1 MRLNDPHH
9 LQVQDIDSL
18 QASELAM
25 AFINDNLIQPMIEQ
39 DLLDD
44 SQLRMLGT
52 IGGALKVLAQKAHAY
67 ERLYENNT
75 GASNLRN

>member
-1 MRLNDPHH
+1 MYINDPHH

-25 AFINDNLIQPMIEQ
+25 AFINDNLIEPMIER
-39 DLLDD
+39 DLLDND
-44 SQLRMLGT
+44 QLRMLGT

-75 GASNLRN
+75 NAHNLNN

>member
-1 MRLNDPHH
+1 MRINNPHL

-25 AFINDNLIQPMIEQ
+25 AFINDNLIQPLIQ
-39 DLLDD
+39 RDLLDD
-44 SQLRMLGT
+44 DQLRMLGVV
-52 IGGALKVLAQKAHAY
+52 GGALKALAQKAHSY

-75 GASNLRN
+75 NASHIKN

>member
-1 MRLNDPHH
+1 MYIKDSQH

-25 AFINDNLIQPMIEQ
+25 AFINDNLIQPLVER

-44 SQLRMLGT
+44 QQLRLLGT

-75 GASNLRN
+75 DARNLRN

>member
-25 AFINDNLIQPMIEQ
+25 AFINDNLIEPMIER

-44 SQLRMLGT
+44 AQLRMLGT

-75 GASNLRN
+75 NAHNLNN

>member
-1 MRLNDPHH
+1 MYINDPHH

-25 AFINDNLIQPMIEQ
+25 AFINDNLIQPMIER

-44 SQLRMLGT
+44 DQLRLLGSV
-52 IGGALKVLAQKAHAY
+52 GGALKVLAQKAHAY
-67 ERLYENNT
+67 ERLYEKNT
-75 GASNLRN
+75 DASHLKN

>member
-52 IGGALKVLAQKAHAY
+52 IGGALKVLAQKAHSY
-67 ERLYENNT
+67 ERLYENNID
-75 GASNLRN
+75 ASNLNN

>member
-1 MRLNDPHH
+1 MRINDPQH

-25 AFINDNLIQPMIEQ
+25 AFLNDNLIQPMVER

-44 SQLRMLGT
+44 DQLRMLGVV
-52 IGGALKVLAQKAHAY
+52 GGALKTLAQKAHAY
-67 ERLYENNT
+67 ERLYENKT
-75 GASNLRN
+75 DASHLRN

>member
-1 MRLNDPHH
+1 MRLNNPHH

-25 AFINDNLIQPMIEQ
+25 AFINDNLIQPLVER

-75 GASNLRN
+75 NASNLNN

>member
-25 AFINDNLIQPMIEQ
+25 AFINDNLIQPMIER
-39 DLLDD
+39 DLLDND
-44 SQLRMLGT
+44 QLRMLGT
-52 IGGALKVLAQKAHAY
+52 IGGALKVLAQKAHSY

-75 GASNLRN
+75 NAHNLNN

>member
-1 MRLNDPHH
+1 MRINDPHH

-75 GASNLRN
+75 NAHNLNN

>member
-1 MRLNDPHH
+1 MRINNPHL

-25 AFINDNLIQPMIEQ
+25 AFINDNLIQPMIER
-39 DLLDD
+39 DLLDND
-44 SQLRMLGT
+44 QLRMLGVV
-52 IGGALKVLAQKAHAY
+52 GGALKALAQKAHSY

-75 GASNLRN
+75 NASHLKN

>member
-75 GASNLRN
+75 NAHNLNN

>member
-25 AFINDNLIQPMIEQ
+25 AFINDNLIQPMIER
-39 DLLDD
+39 DLLDND
-44 SQLRMLGT
+44 QLRMLGT
-52 IGGALKVLAQKAHAY
+52 IGGALKVLAQKAHSY
-67 ERLYENNT
+67 ERLYENNID
-75 GASNLRN
+75 ASNLNN

>member
-1 MRLNDPHH
+1 MRLNDPNH

-25 AFINDNLIQPMIEQ
+25 AFINDNLIEPLVERN
-39 DLLDD
+39 LLDD
-44 SQLRMLGT
+44 DQLRLLGAV
-52 IGGALKVLAQKAHAY
+52 GGALKALAQKAHAY

-75 GASNLRN
+75 NASNLNN

>member
-25 AFINDNLIQPMIEQ
+25 AFINDNLIQPMIER

-44 SQLRMLGT
+44 AQLRMLGT
-52 IGGALKVLAQKAHAY
+52 IGGALKVLAQKAHSY
-67 ERLYENNT
+67 ERLYENNID
-75 GASNLRN
+75 ASNLNN

>member
-1 MRLNDPHH
+1 MYIKDSQH

-25 AFINDNLIQPMIEQ
+25 AFINDNLIQPLVER

-44 SQLRMLGT
+44 DQMRLLGT

-75 GASNLRN
+75 DASNLRN

>member
-1 MRLNDPHH
+1 MYIKDSQH

-25 AFINDNLIQPMIEQ
+25 SFINDNLIQPLVER

-44 SQLRMLGT
+44 QQLRLLGT

-75 GASNLRN
+75 DAHNLRN

>member
-18 QASELAM
+18 QANELAM
-25 AFINDNLIQPMIEQ
+25 AFINDNLIEPMIER
-39 DLLDD
+39 DLLDND
-44 SQLRMLGT
+44 QLRMLGT

-75 GASNLRN
+75 NAHNLNN

>member
-1 MRLNDPHH
+1 MRINNPHL

-25 AFINDNLIQPMIEQ
+25 AFINDNLIQPMIER
-39 DLLDD
+39 DLLNND
-44 SQLRMLGT
+44 QLRMLGVV
-52 IGGALKVLAQKAHAY
+52 GGALKALAQKAHSY

-75 GASNLRN
+75 NASHLKN

>member
-25 AFINDNLIQPMIEQ
+25 AFINDNLIQPLIQ
-39 DLLDD
+39 RDLLDD
-44 SQLRMLGT
+44 DQLRMLAVV
-52 IGGALKVLAQKAHAY
+52 GGALKALSQKAHAY

-75 GASNLRN
+75 DASNLRN

>member
-1 MRLNDPHH
+1 MCINNPHL

-25 AFINDNLIQPMIEQ
+25 AFINDNLIQPLIQ
-39 DLLDD
+39 RDLLDD
-44 SQLRMLGT
+44 DQLRMLGVV
-52 IGGALKVLAQKAHAY
+52 GGALKALAQKAHSY

-75 GASNLRN
+75 NASHIKN

>member
-25 AFINDNLIQPMIEQ
+25 AFINDNLIEPMIER
-39 DLLDD
+39 DLLDND
-44 SQLRMLGT
+44 QLRMLGT

-75 GASNLRN
+75 NAHNLNN

>member
-1 MRLNDPHH
+1 MRINNPHH

-25 AFINDNLIQPMIEQ
+25 AFINDNLIQPMIDR
-39 DLLDD
+39 DLLDND
-44 SQLRMLGT
+44 QLRMLGVV
-52 IGGALKVLAQKAHAY
+52 GGALKALAQKAHSY

-75 GASNLRN
+75 NASHLNN

>member
-1 MRLNDPHH
+1 MRINNPHL

-25 AFINDNLIQPMIEQ
+25 AFINDNLIQPLIQ
-39 DLLDD
+39 RDLLDD
-44 SQLRMLGT
+44 DQLRMLGVV
-52 IGGALKVLAQKAHAY
+52 GGALKALAQKAHSY

-75 GASNLRN
+75 NASHLKN

>member
-1 MRLNDPHH
+1 MRLNNPHH

-25 AFINDNLIQPMIEQ
+25 AFIHDNLIDPMIERN
-39 DLLDD
+39 LLDD

-52 IGGALKVLAQKAHAY
+52 IGGAIKVLAQKAHAY

-75 GASNLRN
+75 NASNLNN

>member
-25 AFINDNLIQPMIEQ
+25 AFINDNLIQPLVKR
-39 DLLDD
+39 DLLNDD
-44 SQLRMLGT
+44 QLSMLAT
-52 IGGALKVLAQKAHAY
+52 VGGALKVLAQKAHAY
-67 ERLYENNT
+67 ERLFENNT
-75 GASNLRN
+75 DASNLKN

>member
-1 MRLNDPHH
+1 MRINNPHL

-25 AFINDNLIQPMIEQ
+25 AFINDNLIQPMIDR
-39 DLLDD
+39 DLLDND
-44 SQLRMLGT
+44 QLRMLGVV
-52 IGGALKVLAQKAHAY
+52 GGALKALAQKAHSY

-75 GASNLRN
+75 NASHLNN

>member
-25 AFINDNLIQPMIEQ
+25 SFINDNLIQPMIEQ

-75 GASNLRN
+75 DASNLNN

>member
-1 MRLNDPHH
+1 MRLNDQNH

-75 GASNLRN
+75 NAHNLNN

>member
-1 MRLNDPHH
+1 MYINDPHH

-25 AFINDNLIQPMIEQ
+25 AFINDNLIQPLVER

-75 GASNLRN
+75 NASNLNN

>member
-1 MRLNDPHH
+1 MRINDSNH

-25 AFINDNLIQPMIEQ
+25 AFINDNLIEPLVERN
-39 DLLDD
+39 LLDD
-44 SQLRMLGT
+44 DQLRLLGT
-52 IGGALKVLAQKAHAY
+52 VGGAIKVLAQKAHAY

-75 GASNLRN
+75 NASQFRN